1 MDRQT
6 ILKLEIKKFDYYDMG
21 RFTIQAAKEVRNY
34 TTGGCVGVANYEI
47 WFKRGAN
54 PINADLCQ
62 LLSIPPELPKIG
74 IGKNREKLKFAKKLK
89 LLKKKHNYKY
99 PFKN

>member
-34 TTGGCVGVANYEI
+34 TTGGCVGVANYD
-47 WFKRGAN
+47 FTRF
-54 PINADLCQ
+54 D
-62 LLSIPPELPKIG
+62 
-74 IGKNREKLKFAKKLK
+74 
-89 LLKKKHNYKY
+89 
-99 PFKN
+99 